1 MIRSGL
7 AVAGG
12 PRLNGGSCE
21 ASQCSLEGL
30 AKTGSYGRIRCVGD
44 LCKGSEAPHP
54 HRPLASCPPRA
65 SRDSE
70 GGEQARLGGCFSE
83 GKWFLPEYLV
93 SHNECGSLSA
103 VFLLRFVLLEAL
115 GQPFLRLLRLCP
127 SFHACLVCSHDSVRG
142 QLVVRAIVQ
151 EFLSSFSVGYSPMT
165 EGISSIEGLGRN
177 EGLTRGLSRAVQ
189 ELEKILG
196 YWGSFSS
203 R

>member
-12 PRLNGGSCE
+12 PRLNGGCCE
-21 ASQCSLEGL
+21 ASQGSLEGL

-54 HRPLASCPPRA
+54 HRPLASCPRRA

-70 GGEQARLGGCFSE
+70 EGEQARLGGCLSE
-83 GKWFLPEYLV
+83 GKWVLPEYLV

-103 VFLLRFVLLEAL
+103 VFLLR
-115 GQPFLRLLRLCP
+115 
-127 SFHACLVCSHDSVRG
+127 HDSVRG

-177 EGLTRGLSRAVQ
+177 EGLTRGLSRAVR
-189 ELEKILG
+189 ELEK
-196 YWGSFSS
+196 
-203 R
+203 